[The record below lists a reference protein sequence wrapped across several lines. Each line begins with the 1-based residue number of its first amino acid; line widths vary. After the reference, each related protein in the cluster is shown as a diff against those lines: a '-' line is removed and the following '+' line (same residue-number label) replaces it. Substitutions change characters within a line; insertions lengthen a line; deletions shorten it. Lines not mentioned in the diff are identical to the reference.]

1 MTYARIRGVGA
12 YLPEATMT
20 NEDLERMMDT
30 TDDWIMQRV
39 GIRNRHIVGDS
50 SENTT
55 TMSVKAAEQAIEM
68 ADIDRKQI
76 DMVIVAT
83 VTPQYYFPSTACLV
97 QSHLSLREDIPAFDM
112 SAACAGFIYGM
123 SMADQYIRGG
133 AAKNVLV
140 IGTEALTKMV
150 DWTDRSTAVLFGD
163 GAGAIILS
171 ADENPGLLK
180 TILHANGNYSELIT
194 SANPLWDGH
203 QKNYLKMQGRETFK
217 LAVTKLGEVVDEI
230 LHVTGFKYE
239 DIDWLVPHQAN
250 KRIIEAMAKKL
261 HLSMDKVILTIEKH
275 GNTSAA
281 SIPLALKEGIAT
293 GKIKP
298 GQTLLF
304 EAIGAGMAWGAAL
317 VKY

>member
-12 YLPEATMT
+12 YLPKATIT
-20 NEDLERMMDT
+20 NEDLEKMMNT
-30 TDDWIMQRV
+30 SNDWIMQRV
-39 GIRNRHIVGDS
+39 GIRVRHVVGDGP
-50 SENTT
+50 ENTT
-55 TMSVKAAEQAIEM
+55 TMSVKAAEQAIKT
-68 ADIDRKQI
+68 ADIDRQEI

-97 QSHLSLREDIPAFDM
+97 QRYLGLRADIPAFDM

-133 AAKNVLV
+133 GAKNVLV

-150 DWTDRSTAVLFGD
+150 DWEDRSTAVLFGD
-163 GAGAIILS
+163 GAGAIILG
-171 ADENPGLLK
+171 ADENPGVLK
-180 TILHANGNYSELIT
+180 TILHANGNYSDLIS
-194 SANPLWDGH
+194 SANPLWNDD
-203 QKNYLKMQGRETFK
+203 QKNYLKMQGSETFK
-217 LAVTKLGEVVDEI
+217 LAVRKLGEVVDEI
-230 LHVTGFKYE
+230 LQATGFKYE

-261 HLSMDKVILTIEKH
+261 HLSMDKVILTIENH

-281 SIPLALKEGIAT
+281 SIPLALQEGIT
-293 GKIKP
+293 SGKIKP